1 MKQKFKDHKAT
12 FTDYGNIKILDFKK
26 PNSTEYLEDGWR
38 MRCYPKEHWIKVD
51 KQKCLEE
58 IANCV
63 NKVTTNT
70 VVEVVEIVNN
80 ADTLVMGVLLKE
92 FSKKS
97 LLRYDKEH
105 TRVTIDGWRIND
117 WDHSLRVAI
126 EKYL

>member
-1 MKQKFKDHKAT
+1 MKIRNRNTHEFVRSE
-12 FTDYGNIKILDFKK
+12 NLVELDTYFED
-26 PNSTEYLEDGWR
+26 TEYLEDGWR

-117 WDHSLRVAI
+117 WDHS
-126 EKYL
+126 

>member
-1 MKQKFKDHKAT
+1 MKIRNRNTHEFVRSE
-12 FTDYGNIKILDFKK
+12 NLVELDTYFED
-26 PNSTEYLEDGWR
+26 TEYLEDEWR

-117 WDHSLRVAI
+117 LDHSLRVAI

>member
-1 MKQKFKDHKAT
+1 MKIRNRNTHEFVRSE
-12 FTDYGNIKILDFKK
+12 NLVELDTYFED
-26 PNSTEYLEDGWR
+26 TEYLEDEWR
-38 MRCYPKEHWIKVD
+38 MRCYPKEQWIKVD

-105 TRVTIDGWRIND
+105 ARVTIDGWRIND

>member
-1 MKQKFKDHKAT
+1 MKIRNRNTHEFVRSE
-12 FTDYGNIKILDFKK
+12 NLVELDTYFED
-26 PNSTEYLEDGWR
+26 TEYLEDEWR
-38 MRCYPKEHWIKVD
+38 MRCYPKEQWIKVD

>member
-1 MKQKFKDHKAT
+1 MCWNGFNDFVEDVGYFEEKIDCHDRHIYLYDEEQTRKDVAQ
-12 FTDYGNIKILDFKK
+12 Y
-26 PNSTEYLEDGWR
+26 
-38 MRCYPKEHWIKVD
+38 
-51 KQKCLEE
+51 
-58 IANCV
+58 
-63 NKVTTNT
+63 
-70 VVEVVEIVNN
+70 VEVVEIVNN

>member
-1 MKQKFKDHKAT
+1 MKIRNRNTHEFVRSE
-12 FTDYGNIKILDFKK
+12 NLVELDTYFED
-26 PNSTEYLEDGWR
+26 TEYLEDGWR
-38 MRCYPKEHWIKVD
+38 MRCYPKEDWIKVD

>member
-1 MKQKFKDHKAT
+1 
-12 FTDYGNIKILDFKK
+12 
-26 PNSTEYLEDGWR
+26 
-38 MRCYPKEHWIKVD
+38 MRCYPKEQWIKVD

-105 TRVTIDGWRIND
+105 ARVTIDGWRIND

>member
-1 MKQKFKDHKAT
+1 MKIRNRNTHEFVRSE
-12 FTDYGNIKILDFKK
+12 NLVELDTYFED
-26 PNSTEYLEDGWR
+26 TEYLEDGWR

-117 WDHSLRVAI
+117 MDHSLRVAI

>member
-1 MKQKFKDHKAT
+1 MKIRNRNTHEFVRSE
-12 FTDYGNIKILDFKK
+12 NLVELDTYFED
-26 PNSTEYLEDGWR
+26 TEYLEDEWR
-38 MRCYPKEHWIKVD
+38 MRCYPKEYWIKVD

-105 TRVTIDGWRIND
+105 ARVTIDGWRVND